1 MKCNST
7 QETTFILTERFAT
20 QHVSKGEIIQQV
32 VALWL
37 AKEIGRT
44 IN

>member
-1 MKCNST
+1 MKSNST

-20 QHVSKGEIIQQV
+20 QHGSTGEAIQRA

-37 AKEIGRT
+37 SKEIGRA